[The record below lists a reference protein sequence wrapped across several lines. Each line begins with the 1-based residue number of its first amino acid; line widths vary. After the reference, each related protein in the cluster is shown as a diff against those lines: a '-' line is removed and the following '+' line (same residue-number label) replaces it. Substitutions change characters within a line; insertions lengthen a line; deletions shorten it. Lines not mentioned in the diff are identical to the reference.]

1 MASNMGAGV
10 FPLYLIPLN
19 TAQKLTYALFFLLAQ
34 QQASSSRG
42 MTIFCAL
49 LCLYRMG
56 LMLFSPATQFLGE
69 DGLGLTPDETRYLI
83 VVFGAAILLAYAF
96 VSLLQLAKESNGSK
110 AEIDTDTRS
119 VSDGSRSPIAPED
132 IERYKAIAFTYY
144 CSEKYQLTNR
154 EAEIALL
161 LEKGGN
167 VKSIAEQLVISQGTA
182 KAHVRNTYAKL
193 GVHSKEEAVAELI
206 QARKEFFG

>member
-1 MASNMGAGV
+1 MGAGV

-56 LMLFSPATQFLGE
+56 LML
-69 DGLGLTPDETRYLI
+69 
-83 VVFGAAILLAYAF
+83 
-96 VSLLQLAKESNGSK
+96 
-110 AEIDTDTRS
+110 
-119 VSDGSRSPIAPED
+119 
-132 IERYKAIAFTYY
+132 
-144 CSEKYQLTNR
+144 
-154 EAEIALL
+154 
-161 LEKGGN
+161 EKGGN

-182 KAHVRNTYAKL
+182 KAHVRNIYAKL